1 MADITKIIRGMQNGA
16 ETIDNNFNKINQELG
31 ILEKFVDV
39 IYPVG
44 AFFISSV
51 STDPKDLFKT
61 GTWARVKG
69 RVLVGVDESDTALST
84 SGKQGGSINPLSQ
97 HTIIPTSG
105 NFVLA
110 RGAGTNHWASAS
122 APSGSYAMDT
132 EPSVI
137 KVGGN
142 TNHNNWQPFETAYIW
157 KSTA

>member
-51 STDPKDLFKT
+51 STHPKDLFKT

-132 EPSVI
+132 EPSGI
-137 KVGGN
+137 TVGDN
-142 TNHNNWQPFETAYIW
+142 TNHNNWQPFEAAYIW
-157 KSTA
+157 KRTA